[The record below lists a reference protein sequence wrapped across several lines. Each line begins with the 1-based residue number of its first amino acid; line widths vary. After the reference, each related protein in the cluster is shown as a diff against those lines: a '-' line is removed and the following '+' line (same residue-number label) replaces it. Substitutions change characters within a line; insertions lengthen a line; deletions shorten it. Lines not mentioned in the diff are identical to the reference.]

1 MQNQR
6 VTCPEGRGRI
16 LREVTTNGTV
26 LFGRV
31 RVGGEQSYQIQ
42 LDTGKTVVY
51 LKSECVR
58 G

>member
-1 MQNQR
+1 MWNQR
-6 VTCPEGRGRI
+6 VTCPEGSGYI
-16 LREVTTNGTV
+16 LREVTTNGAV

-31 RVGGEQSYQIQ
+31 RVGGEQCYEIC